1 MKKLTRQLYI
11 GSVPVGGDAPCAVQ
25 SMCST
30 DTRDVAAT
38 LAQINPLFQAGCEI
52 IRCAVP
58 DMDAAIALGHIKKAS
73 PIPVIADIH
82 FDYKLALKVLEGG
95 IDGLRLN
102 PGNIGDSWKVA
113 EVVKSAADRK
123 VPIRIGVNAGS
134 LEKELLEKYGHP
146 TAEAMVESALGHI
159 RILEDLNYQEIKIS
173 LKASDVMKT
182 VSAYRLLSQKVDYP
196 LHIGITEAGTIFS
209 GTIKSSVG
217 LGILLADGIG
227 DTLRVSLTGD
237 PLDEVRVGYEILKS
251 LGLRQRG
258 VNFVSC
264 PTCGRCQINLIKVA
278 EDVERRLQGIILKS
292 LGLRQRGV
300 NFVSCPT
307 CGRCQINLIKVAEDV
322 ERRLQ
327 GIDKRITVAVM
338 GCAVNGPGEAREADV
353 GIAGGKGEG
362 LVFRH
367 GEIVRKVPE
376 DQLAEALL
384 EEIEKL

>member
-1 MKKLTRQLYI
+1 MKKTTRQIHI
-11 GSVPVGGDAPCAVQ
+11 GPVAVGGDAPCSVQ

-38 LAQINPLFQAGCEI
+38 LDQITGLAGVGCEI
-52 IRCAVP
+52 VRCAVP
-58 DMDAAIALGHIKKAS
+58 DIDAAVALGQIKKQS
-73 PIPVIADIH
+73 LIPVIADIH
-82 FDYKLALKVLEGG
+82 FDYKLALRVLEGG

-102 PGNIGDSWKVA
+102 PGNIGDKWKVA
-113 EVVKSAADRK
+113 EVVKSASERR

-134 LEKELLEKYGHP
+134 LEKELLERYGHP

-159 RILEDLNYQEIKIS
+159 HILEELNYQEIKVS
-173 LKASDVMKT
+173 LKASDVLKT
-182 VSAYRLLSQKVDYP
+182 VSAYRLLSDRVDYP
-196 LHIGITEAGTIFS
+196 MHIGITEAGTIFS

-227 DTLRVSLTGD
+227 DTMRVSLTGD
-237 PLDEVRVGYEILKS
+237 VLDEVRVGYE
-251 LGLRQRG
+251 
-258 VNFVSC
+258 
-264 PTCGRCQINLIKVA
+264 
-278 EDVERRLQGIILKS
+278 ILKS

-362 LVFRH
+362 LLFRH

-376 DQLAEALL
+376 DQLAEALI
-384 EEIEKL
+384 EEINKL

>member
-1 MKKLTRQLYI
+1 
-11 GSVPVGGDAPCAVQ
+11 
-25 SMCST
+25 MCNT

-38 LAQINPLFQAGCEI
+38 LSQVLSLSSAGCEI
-52 IRCAVP
+52 VRCAVP
-58 DMDAAIALGHIKKAS
+58 DMAAAEALGEIKRQS

-82 FDYKLALKVLEGG
+82 FDYRLALRVLEGG

-102 PGNIGDSWKVA
+102 PGNIGERWKVE
-113 EVVKSAADRK
+113 EVVKAARERL

-146 TAEAMVESALGHI
+146 TAEAMVESALGHV
-159 RILEDLNYQEIKIS
+159 RILEDIGYDQIKIS

-182 VSAYRLLSQKVDYP
+182 VEAYRLLAQKVDYP

-227 DTLRVSLTGD
+227 DTMRVSLTGD
-237 PLDEVRVGYEILKS
+237 PVDEVRVGFEILKA

-258 VNFVSC
+258 INFVSC
-264 PTCGRCQINLIKVA
+264 PTCGRCQINLIGVA
-278 EDVERRLQGIILKS
+278 QEVENRL
-292 LGLRQRGV
+292 
-300 NFVSCPT
+300 
-307 CGRCQINLIKVAEDV
+307 AA
-322 ERRLQ
+322 
-327 GIDKRITVAVM
+327 IDTPLTVAVM
-338 GCAVNGPGEAREADV
+338 GCVVNGPGEAREADV

-362 LVFRH
+362 LLFRH

-376 DQLAEALL
+376 AEMADALIA
-384 EEIEKL
+384 EVEQMAKEKTHS

>member
-1 MKKLTRQLYI
+1 MKKLTRKI
-11 GSVPVGGDAPCAVQ
+11 HVGAVAVGGDAPCAVQ
-25 SMCST
+25 SMCCT

-38 LAQINPLFQAGCEI
+38 CAQIEGLAGVGCEI
-52 IRCAVP
+52 VRCAVP
-58 DMDAAIALGHIKKAS
+58 DMEAAIALGQIKLQS

-82 FDYKLALKVLEGG
+82 FDYKLALRVLEGG

-102 PGNIGDSWKVA
+102 PGNIGEKWKVA
-113 EVVKSAADRK
+113 EVVKSAAERR

-134 LEKELLEKYGHP
+134 LEKELLERYGHP
-146 TAEAMVESALGHI
+146 SAEAMVESALGHI
-159 RILEDLNYQEIKIS
+159 RILEELNYQEIKIS

-182 VSAYRLLSQKVDYP
+182 VQAYTLLSGQVDYP

-217 LGILLADGIG
+217 LGILLAAGIG
-227 DTLRVSLTGD
+227 DTMRVSLTGD
-237 PLDEVRVGYEILKS
+237 PTDEVRVGFEILKS

-278 EDVERRLQGIILKS
+278 EEVEKRLQG
-292 LGLRQRGV
+292 V
-300 NFVSCPT
+300 
-307 CGRCQINLIKVAEDV
+307 
-322 ERRLQ
+322 
-327 GIDKRITVAVM
+327 DKRITVAVM

-362 LVFRH
+362 LIFRH

-376 DQLAEALL
+376 EQLADALL
-384 EEIEKL
+384 EEIEKI

>member
-38 LAQINPLFQAGCEI
+38 LAQIHPLFQAGCEI

-278 EDVERRLQGIILKS
+278 EDVERRLQGI
-292 LGLRQRGV
+292 
-300 NFVSCPT
+300 
-307 CGRCQINLIKVAEDV
+307 
-322 ERRLQ
+322 
-327 GIDKRITVAVM
+327 DKRITVAVM

>member
-1 MKKLTRQLYI
+1 MYRELIDADVLDISPPDWHYAKVMRTETRQIKI
-11 GSVPVGGDAPCAVQ
+11 GPVLIGGGAPCSVQ

-30 DTRDVAAT
+30 DTRDVSTT
-38 LAQINPLFQAGCEI
+38 LEQIRNLADSGCEI
-52 IRCAVP
+52 VRCAVP
-58 DMDAAIALGHIKKAS
+58 DIDAAVALGEIKRQS
-73 PIPVIADIH
+73 SIPVVADIH

-102 PGNIGDSWKVA
+102 PGNIGEKWKVA
-113 EVVKSAADRK
+113 EVVKAAAERQ

-134 LEKELLEKYGHP
+134 LEKELLERYGHP
-146 TAEAMVESALGHI
+146 TPEAMVESALGHI
-159 RILEDLNYQEIKIS
+159 RILEDLGYREIKIS

-182 VSAYRLLSQKVDYP
+182 VAAYRLLASRVDYP

-209 GTIKSSVG
+209 GTVKSAVG
-217 LGILLADGIG
+217 LGILLAEGIG
-227 DTLRVSLTGD
+227 DTMRVSLTGD
-237 PLDEVRVGYEILKS
+237 VLDEVRVGYEILKS

-278 EDVERRLQGIILKS
+278 EEVEK
-292 LGLRQRGV
+292 
-300 NFVSCPT
+300 
-307 CGRCQINLIKVAEDV
+307 
-322 ERRLQ
+322 RLQ

-362 LVFRH
+362 LLFRH
-367 GEIVRKVPE
+367 GEIIRKVPE
-376 DQLAEALL
+376 GQLADALL
-384 EEIEKL
+384 EEIDKL